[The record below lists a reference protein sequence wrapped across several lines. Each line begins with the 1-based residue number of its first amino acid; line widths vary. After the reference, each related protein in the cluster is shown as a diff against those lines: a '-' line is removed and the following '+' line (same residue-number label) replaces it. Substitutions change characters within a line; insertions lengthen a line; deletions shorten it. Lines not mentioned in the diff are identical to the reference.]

1 MKAAVFHGPRDV
13 RIEDVPDSAVRDPG
27 DVVLEV
33 TRAAICGTDAAEWDH
48 GPVLCRPGVILGH
61 EFVGRVVDLGKDV
74 TTLSVGD
81 ARRLGSWDLLRS
93 LPLVPHWSYQP
104 LRRLPHTGAPG
115 RRRTCRVC
123 DDSREHLPRRPRDL
137 RRRRGC
143 HGTATRRRPAR
154 PVPGRATS
162 GRRRCRD
169 RSRRYRLVHRRW
181 CITPYREGRV
191 VAVDIDDERLATASA
206 LGAHQAANPNGH
218 DLAELLLELSDG
230 VGFDVVIEA
239 SGAPH
244 APAAAV
250 AGARRGGSVLLVGL
264 HSAPRVM
271 DLTPMIVREIDIV
284 TTVAHVC
291 DSDIPAALRL
301 ALTQRRRRY
310 HRRAADRARR
320 ARRGRSTPA
329 RRAAGDRQDPGDAS
343 ASSTPLRPGDRRRS
357 GCTRPRRGSRHLRS
371 PRS

>member
-1 MKAAVFHGPRDV
+1 MKAAVFHGPQDV

-74 TTLSVGD
+74 TSLRVGTRVVSGAGISCGRCRWCLTGRTNLCAAYRTLGLQVDGGLAEYVTTPASICRVVPEICNDD
-81 ARRLGSWDLLRS
+81 AAAMA
-93 LPLVPHWSYQP
+93 QP
-104 LRRLPHTGAPG
+104 LAVALHALSRVGQRPDDVVAVIGAG
-115 RRRTCRVC
+115 GIGSFIVAGASRRTVN
-123 DDSREHLPRRPRDL
+123 
-137 RRRRGC
+137 
-143 HGTATRRRPAR
+143 
-154 PVPGRATS
+154 
-162 GRRRCRD
+162 
-169 RSRRYRLVHRRW
+169 
-181 CITPYREGRV
+181 GRV
-191 VAVDIDDERLATASA
+191 VAVDIDDDRLATASA
-206 LGAHQAANPNGH
+206 LGAQQAANPNGH

-250 AGARRGGSVLLVGL
+250 AGTRRGGRVLLVGL

-291 DSDIPAALRL
+291 DSDIPAALQML
-301 ALTQRRRRY
+301 ADSDVASVTAGPRIALDALVEEGLRPLAEQR
-310 HRRAADRARR
+310 AT
-320 ARRGRSTPA
+320 GKILVTPA
-329 RRAAGDRQDPGDAS
+329 R
-343 ASSTPLRPGDRRRS
+343 
-357 GCTRPRRGSRHLRS
+357 
-371 PRS
+371 